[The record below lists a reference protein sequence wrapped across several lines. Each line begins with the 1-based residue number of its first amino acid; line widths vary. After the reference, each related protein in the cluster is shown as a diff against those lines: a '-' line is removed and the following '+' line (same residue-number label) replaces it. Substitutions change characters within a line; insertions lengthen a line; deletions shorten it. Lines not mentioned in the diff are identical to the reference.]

1 MTLISEHA
9 LSKLG
14 GASGRSGNCK
24 EKANE
29 WGKQYGDCFD
39 WISTPFE
46 EMRLMYHD
54 FGIVRQSKE
63 LIRHRVFI
71 TKLVPGSEEEYKAR
85 HDVLVDA
92 RGDKVTEGPDSNF
105 SIWNAGGYI
114 FGYNE
119 IDTTMERDRTE
130 EDRLEGH
137 SLGVNVSAG
146 YYDIGMNFT
155 GNQGEFVTAGVD
167 YLYALPVCK
176 DRLHLEFNLGI
187 GYIYSHV
194 KPYDVFEEGG
204 KAFKEGYIK
213 KFHWVGPVKAGVS
226 LVVPITVKNRSEK

>member
-1 MTLISEHA
+1 MERHA
-9 LSKLG
+9 FAMKVKKG
-14 GASGRSGNCK
+14 QMADFRSGLGKIWK
-24 EKANE
+24 EFTTYLDEHNMTNFSMWNAEDLVFGYYETKDGFVFSE
-29 WGKQYGDCFD
+29 EDRERTMQWQELYGDSFT

-54 FGIVRQSKE
+54 FGIVRESKE

-85 HDVLVDA
+85 HDALVEA

-130 EDRLEGH
+130 EDRQGDIAWETRMLEIM
-137 SLGVNVSAG
+137 SWLTDDV
-146 YYDIGMNFT
+146 DWIT
-155 GNQGEFVTAGVD
+155 GLCHENIRRI
-167 YLYALPVCK
+167 CW
-176 DRLHLEFNLGI
+176 HN
-187 GYIYSHV
+187 
-194 KPYDVFEEGG
+194 
-204 KAFKEGYIK
+204 
-213 KFHWVGPVKAGVS
+213 
-226 LVVPITVKNRSEK
+226 